1 MTGQMYFFGWESAK
15 ITLTAAMTSNK
26 APRKI
31 SDFLRTPVFLA
42 TRPRSIKARPPVP
55 QMTTIAQLRLKKPN
69 VSGFN
74 SDNSQRT
81 AAASHASDINNL
93 VKNCLLIL
101 FISSV
106 YLKITEADTAQ
117 ISSPSPSTTLSP
129 WTKFFTS
136 PPTRNLKFLSFSPT
150 ESAV

>member
-1 MTGQMYFFGWESAK
+1 
-15 ITLTAAMTSNK
+15 MTSNK

-42 TRPRSIKARPPVP
+42 TRPRSIKAKPPVP

-129 WTKFFTS
+129 
-136 PPTRNLKFLSFSPT
+136 
-150 ESAV
+150 